1 MKQYI
6 FWGFI
11 TVAVVAPQIVAA
23 VAYHKL
29 ADVLT
34 EPVQIEIIKP
44 STIVVVKTSDL
55 TSV

>member
-1 MKQYI
+1 MKHYI
-6 FWGFI
+6 FWVLI
-11 TVAVVAPQIVAA
+11 TVAVVAPQLVAA

-44 STIVVVKTSDL
+44 STIKIGL
-55 TSV
+55 

>member
-44 STIVVVKTSDL
+44 STIKIGL
-55 TSV
+55 